1 MSYVSHLTSDVSR
14 LFFNLAS
21 MKVYG
26 IKNCNTVKKAL
37 QWLDGHGI
45 SYEFHDFK
53 KLGVSLDKLKQWE
66 GTYSWEDLLNKRG
79 TTWRQLPQETKDAVT
94 DATSANKLLLE
105 KTSAIKR
112 PVIEQGNTLLLGFDA
127 SEYEQKLK

>member
-1 MSYVSHLTSDVSR
+1 
-14 LFFNLAS
+14 